1 MYVISNLVSI
11 TDSVFVF
18 SSVNEPDLL
27 RGEVAWVS
35 GATYT
40 LGFEVVDVTNHK
52 KYKNILAG
60 SNTVVPS
67 LDPTRWSESGIS
79 NKWAAVDLLR
89 NTQSISTTEITIML
103 SLNKA
108 IDSLGLVGLYGDS
121 VEIRLNNGASDIYT
135 YTQSL
140 YYRNPTDW
148 YEWHFGEFK
157 RLQSIIRLDLPP
169 VSNCVLTIKVK
180 PINNLAMIGGVHP
193 GTKVY
198 LGELQYGASNQGMN
212 FSRIDRNIDGSAI
225 VIPRPTKP
233 LYRGTLSIEKSKLP
247 KAMDARA
254 SLSGVTAIWT
264 GLDDRNIDDYF
275 ELFLI
280 NGVWKQFEPE
290 AGTPTHATIQLEVEE
305 L

>member
-11 TDSVFVF
+11 TDGVFVF

-52 KYKNILAG
+52 KYKNIQAG

-67 LDPTRWSESGIS
+67 LDPTRWTESGIS

-89 NTQSISTTEITIML
+89 NTQSISTGDITII
-103 SLNKA
+103 LNLPKA
-108 IDSLGLVGLYGDS
+108 IDSLGLVGLFGDS

-140 YYRNPTDW
+140 YYFNPTDW
-148 YEWHFGEFK
+148 YEWHFGDFK

-180 PINNLAMIGGVHP
+180 AINNLAMLGGVHA
-193 GTKVY
+193 GTKMY

-212 FSRIDRNIDGSAI
+212 FSRVDRNIDGSAI
-225 VIPRPTKP
+225 LIPRATKP
-233 LYRGTLSIEKSKLP
+233 RKLANLSIP
-247 KAMDARA
+247 KNKVSQLLDVR
-254 SLSGVTAIWT
+254 SDLSGITALWT
-264 GLDDRNIDDYF
+264 GLDDKNIDDYF
-275 ELFLI
+275 DLFLI
-280 NGVWKQFEPE
+280 NGVWKQFEID
-290 AGTPTHATIQLEVEE
+290 ATHPTHATIQLEVEE